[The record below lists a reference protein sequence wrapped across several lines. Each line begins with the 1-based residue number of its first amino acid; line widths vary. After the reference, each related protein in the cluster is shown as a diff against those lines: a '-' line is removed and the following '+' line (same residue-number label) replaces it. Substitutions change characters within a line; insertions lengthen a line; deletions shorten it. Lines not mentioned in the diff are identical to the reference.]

1 MNEYNIWNLNHEKLY
16 LLFHENG
23 HLCIMSLYYAVKPC
37 TYSCLT
43 KNEKI
48 PNMWIPR
55 HIKIWEK
62 KYDKT
67 GRDVRRR
74 IAGPNP
80 TILMATIE

>member
-1 MNEYNIWNLNHEKLY
+1 MSIISRKWTFVYNVPLLCCETLY
-16 LLFHENG
+16 LFLFNKERKNTKYVN
-23 HLCIMSLYYAVKPC
+23 SQ
-37 TYSCLT
+37 TY
-43 KNEKI
+43 N
-48 PNMWIPR
+48 NMR
-55 HIKIWEK
+55 K